1 MVSFP
6 LHCADS
12 WDGRSA
18 PSSAQVPRRSLAH
31 GPATSSAKK
40 AITAPSPAEA
50 KFGPVTPAIS
60 KLASGAASSSE
71 EDSDESDSA
80 AERTKSASRRLSS
93 LPLPHLPSEKK
104 AKDKPT
110 ASPIEDDDAQIQAL
124 IKGGRPRISLADI
137 PLSSPPPS
145 DHDSSDPELEGHQT
159 PDMVL
164 SSREPSPATR
174 RRLRQLEKARA
185 ASVSESDHDS
195 DRDVPQP
202 ESDSEDE
209 AIKSNSLLTGHE
221 VDDFGESAEPEAA
234 EDQADEYEK
243 FHAQEIKP
251 LAQEEKSLEKHA
263 SRIDS
268 DTEMANAD
276 TVLDARDDA
285 DAVMK
290 ETEQKEDEVQ
300 VAGSDTSQEHAEDTP
315 AVSSTSSDS
324 MKEASQPKVAERRAS
339 SEISEGIEE
348 PAEEEE
354 APAAKE
360 AESPRE
366 TIVMKQPTPVSK
378 NIYAAPMP
386 PLPTPSLQRTAL
398 PPVHQPVQDRSP
410 SPEADRSRAQSY
422 SVYGAEGKEIASYF
436 AGTPS
441 RGQSREVSDSHS
453 VCTTTHEIA

>member
-1 MVSFP
+1 M
-6 LHCADS
+6 
-12 WDGRSA
+12 
-18 PSSAQVPRRSLAH
+18 
-31 GPATSSAKK
+31 
-40 AITAPSPAEA
+40 EA

-185 ASVSESDHDS
+185 ASISESDHDS

-209 AIKSNSLLTGHE
+209 AIKSTSLLPGHE
-221 VDDFGESAEPEAA
+221 ADDFAESAEAEAA
-234 EDQADEYEK
+234 EDQANEYDK
-243 FHAQEIKP
+243 FHAEDIDP
-251 LAQEEKSLEKHA
+251 LAQEEESMEKRT

-268 DTEMANAD
+268 DAEMANAD
-276 TVLDARDDA
+276 TVLDAKDDA

-290 ETEQKEDEVQ
+290 ETEQEEDQVQ
-300 VAGSDTSQEHAEDTP
+300 VAGSDTSQEHAEDTL
-315 AVSSTSSDS
+315 AASSTSSDS
-324 MKEASQPKVAERRAS
+324 MKEASQSKVAERRAS

-348 PAEEEE
+348 PAEEEDEE
-354 APAAKE
+354 APAAREVDSAPE
-360 AESPRE
+360 A
-366 TIVMKQPTPVSK
+366 TVIKQPTPVSR
-378 NIYAAPMP
+378 NIFAAPMP

-398 PPVHQPVQDRSP
+398 PPAQQPVQNRSP

-453 VCTTTHEIA
+453 VCTPTHKIA